1 MVILSQDKAA
11 LYGSPWPTGCKPV
24 VLPLNDAPQ
33 IVVAAPGVEPGNV
46 LVYETE
52 LVPTSPHQ
60 CTKLGPRAGMEPA
73 SPGYESGAS
82 PSTPARN
89 KTWGRKSGSNAHL
102 AGTSRPS
109 CH

>member
-52 LVPTSPHQ
+52 LVPTSPHRID
-60 CTKLGPRAGMEPA
+60 TK
-73 SPGYESGAS
+73 
-82 PSTPARN
+82 TTHARN
-89 KTWGRKSGSNAHL
+89 QNWGRKSGSNAHL